1 MDDVKARITTQIKAE
16 ALRLGFDACG
26 LSPAAAVEEATAAPF
41 RAWLAEGCQGEMHYL
56 ENFLEKRLD
65 PRLLMEGAQTV
76 LSVVLN
82 YYPGQQL
89 AEEGYQFA
97 WYAYGKDYHEV
108 VKGKLQQ
115 LLTFIR
121 SLVPEAEGRA
131 FCDTAPLLERYWAAQ
146 AGLGWIGKNNLLI
159 RPQGSTFF
167 LGELLLNIELTY
179 DRPLPNRCGTCTRC
193 IEACP
198 TQALSPHHLEASRCL
213 SYLTIEHRGALPEGT
228 GKAMGTC
235 IYGCDRCQGACPW
248 NQRAVPTQEPL
259 LQPSPEFLAMTPADW
274 HTLSV
279 EQYRALFKGSAVK
292 RAKFEGLR
300 RNIEEVERGTE
311 EVEKKAEEVKRE

>member
-131 FCDTAPLLERYWAAQ
+131 FCDTAQ

-248 NQRAVPTQEPL
+248 NQ
-259 LQPSPEFLAMTPADW
+259 PSPEFLAMTPADW